1 MGESYDM
8 TIKFIITTWGCYA
21 AQMYGK
27 PALDTKAC
35 RKVLA
40 YMLSNVGKVV
50 TSYRKRVYF
59 YGSATIVKQIEG
71 PIQNWLSTG
80 SDEEQSKR
88 REALI
93 NLRPEG
99 YPKLLGLIGD
109 VIVEFMREK
118 HTPFPTVFQS
128 KEAFLRCPCWKRA
141 QIWLKS
147 MRVITGLHANKHWN
161 KYGYTNYKLG
171 VRTVKRYMSLDA
183 DIITSSAAFQKIQK
197 KPKKITE
204 AKTPV
209 KRKKSASGF
218 DISSPDCPPK
228 SKTKIVFSSD
238 DES

>member
-1 MGESYDM
+1 M
-8 TIKFIITTWGCYA
+8 
-21 AQMYGK
+21 
-27 PALDTKAC
+27 
-35 RKVLA
+35 
-40 YMLSNVGKVV
+40 
-50 TSYRKRVYF
+50 
-59 YGSATIVKQIEG
+59 
-71 PIQNWLSTG
+71 STG
-80 SDEEQSKR
+80 SDEEKSKR

-93 NLRPEG
+93 SLRPEG

-118 HTPFPTVFQS
+118 RTPFPTAFQS
-128 KEAFLRCPCWKRA
+128 KKAFLRYQCWKRA

-183 DIITSSAAFQKIQK
+183 KIIASSAAFQKIQK
-197 KPKKITE
+197 KPKHVTE